1 METSNTLPGQQL
13 ALIEDK
19 YEHQLSPLDSLP
31 PDTPEQALVTGYT
44 GSLLVVRA
52 YAGTGKT
59 STLVKYALRNPDI
72 RMLYLAFNRAIRDE
86 AASKFPPNVDCK
98 TSHQLAFALFGKR
111 YTHKLS
117 NNVVV

>member
-59 STLVKYALRNPDI
+59 STLVKY
-72 RMLYLAFNRAIRDE
+72 
-86 AASKFPPNVDCK
+86 
-98 TSHQLAFALFGKR
+98 
-111 YTHKLS
+111 
-117 NNVVV
+117 VVVN